1 MTLSSTTLRI
11 LVSLCWVS
19 FILSVS
25 NLGILSVVMLSV
37 IMLSVAAPISRV
49 FLSLSQKTIDLTI
62 LKQMKTKRTKSGLA
76 RSQKQKKKR
85 KK

>member
-1 MTLSSTTLRI
+1 MMTLSVTI
-11 LVSLCWVS
+11 
-19 FILSVS
+19 
-25 NLGILSVVMLSV
+25 LGILGVVYSKCLKFWYSECRY
-37 IMLSVAAPISRV
+37 AKCHHAECCGAFQSR
-49 FLSLSQKTIDLTI
+49 FFSLSQKTIDLTI